1 MKKFNFIL
9 PSRFPS
15 EKAYSHQIDI
25 FLNELASRNLFKVNL
40 IFPKRT
46 NSLIDSKF
54 DKRLYNK
61 IEIGNYDYFAKYCN
75 LFNQKISFI
84 LSLIKFYFFLFKMRS
99 SFHNSIIMSREV
111 YIIIFFNLF
120 KFVFKFDQS
129 VIEFHQV
136 KNLNFITNKIIKSTN
151 YIYVISKNLKNYYLN
166 YFLNVYLTHS
176 SLTNEIIK
184 INPSY
189 KKKFLYKFNPKS
201 KKIIGIL
208 GHSKTMNVSKGYQDI
223 LNEFLKKK
231 YCDYLFIFA
240 GLDKTEL
247 CDFKKLTKNKDNFI
261 LFGVLKNHN
270 VNKIYQIIDISIIHY
285 NNQITNQS
293 PVKVIESL
301 KYGIPIIF
309 KQSELDH
316 DFLNINENYI
326 QYDSISDLYLC
337 IKKILINK
345 HFLHMKS
352 KNQFL
357 FGKLNIKKKVDSFL
371 NDIS

>member
-25 FLNELASRNLFKVNL
+25 FLNELASRNLFNVNL
-40 IFPKRT
+40 IFPKR
-46 NSLIDSKF
+46 NNGLINSKF
-54 DKRLYNK
+54 DKKLYNK
-61 IEIGNYDYFAKYCN
+61 IEIGNYDYFAKYSN
-75 LFNQKISFI
+75 LFNQKIAFI
-84 LSLIKFYFFLFKMRS
+84 LSVIKFYFSLLKMRS
-99 SFHNSIIMSREV
+99 SFHNSIIMTREV

-120 KFVFKFDQS
+120 KFIFKFDQS

-136 KNLNFITNKIIKSTN
+136 KNFNFITNKIIMSTN
-151 YIYVISKNLKNYYLN
+151 YIYAISKNLKNYYLK

-184 INPSY
+184 INLLY

-231 YCDYLFIFA
+231 YCDYFFIFA

-247 CDFKKLTKNKDNFI
+247 CDFKKLTQNNDNFI

-270 VNKIYQIIDISIIHY
+270 INKIYQIIDISIIHY
-285 NNQITNQS
+285 NNQNTNQS

-309 KQSELDH
+309 KQSEFDH

-326 QYDSISDLYLC
+326 QYDCISDLYLC
-337 IKKILINK
+337 IKKIFLNNN
-345 HFLHMKS
+345 FLHMKS

-357 FGKLNIKKKVDSFL
+357 FGKLNITKKVDSFL